1 MYIKFFQSSSSNCWI
16 KIKFIEL
23 SENMLILLVFIKSCQ
38 VIFIYVTFI
47 TKEMEVAKAT
57 SDSLLHAPRV
67 LEIWSHDHDL
77 QEEEDHTSPKL
88 KLEPCCD
95 ESMLDHVQS
104 QSLKK
109 HHLKPQKLSL
119 LEEENVDL
127 KLLGAKMTKGV
138 HCQTMILCTL

>member
-1 MYIKFFQSSSSNCWI
+1 MLVVRLLFLSSLAKFYLF
-16 KIKFIEL
+16 
-23 SENMLILLVFIKSCQ
+23 
-38 VIFIYVTFI
+38 YVTFI

-57 SDSLLHAPRV
+57 NDSLLHGPKV
-67 LEIWSHDHDL
+67 LKIWSQDHDL

-104 QSLKK
+104 QTLKK
-109 HHLKPQKLSL
+109 HQLKPQKLSL
-119 LEEENVDL
+119 LEEENVGS

-138 HCQTMILCTL
+138 HCQTTILCTL